1 MAVSTPDSSPPHI
14 GGGLGPLQSEVK
26 VNIVAMTQSE
36 DVPLFFPQHGEHYR
50 IELFEGDSFSGQCVE
65 LCEDCPFLRV
75 KGLTKSCVNSIKV
88 YGDGAYVSL
97 QGEGLFGFLCVLD

>member
-1 MAVSTPDSSPPHI
+1 M
-14 GGGLGPLQSEVK
+14 
-26 VNIVAMTQSE
+26 
-36 DVPLFFPQHGEHYR
+36 PLFFPQHGEHYR
-50 IELFEGDSFSGQCVE
+50 IELFEEDSFSGQCVE

-97 QGEGLFGFLCVLD
+97 QGRDVS